1 VNVHPFI
8 EAEKAQQRN
17 VKRACELLEV
27 SRAAYYAH
35 RADIPWARQLA
46 DEQLTEHIR
55 QAHQASKGRYGA
67 PRIHAELRRRGHRH
81 GKKRVA
87 RLMRC
92 AGLRGRVP
100 RRWNKTTVPDPAAAA
115 RADLIRRDF
124 TVNTAAV
131 NTRWCGDITYIPTW
145 EGWLYL
151 ATVID
156 IASRRVVGFALTEQL
171 RTELVADA
179 LTNAV
184 AARDPAPGVVFH
196 ADRGCQGGFNWPSQH
211 PEHWGCGW
219 DDHGVGLRRR
229 QEGRRCGRLAGRQW
243 RGVSI
248 GCGSGRRSRMG
259 CPVRT
264 PLWCVACRRRWGPG
278 GSAKVAACHRSA
290 WPRRRVATCRSP
302 SARRSPCS
310 RPRTAGA

>member
-1 VNVHPFI
+1 VNVYPFV

-35 RADIPWARQLA
+35 RADIPSARQLA
-46 DEQLTEHIR
+46 DDELTEHIR

-81 GKKRVA
+81 GRKRVA
-87 RLMRC
+87 RLLRA
-92 AGLRGRVP
+92 AGLCGRRP
-100 RRWNKTTVPDPAAAA
+100 RRWNKTTIPDPAAAA
-115 RADLIRRDF
+115 RADLVRRDF
-124 TVNTAAV
+124 TVNAAAV

-156 IASRRVVGFALTEQL
+156 IASRRVVGFALAEHL
-171 RTELVADA
+171 RTELVAGA

-196 ADRGCQGGFNWPSQH
+196 ADRGCQYTSG
-211 PEHWGCGW
+211 
-219 DDHGVGLRRR
+219 DDAT
-229 QEGRRCGRLAGRQW
+229 LADDLA
-243 RGVSI
+243 VILS
-248 GCGSGRRSRMG
+248 SGRTGQCWDNALAESFF
-259 CPVRT
+259 
-264 PLWCVACRRRWGPG
+264 
-278 GSAKVAACHRSA
+278 AALKGECLDQQP
-290 WPRRRVATCRSP
+290 WPTRAA
-302 SARRSPCS
+302 ARRATVEYIAWYNGTRLHSALGCMTPDEFE
-310 RPRTAGA
+310 TATGQEATKQVA